1 METKDFKNEPL
12 PFAPKE
18 DLCELKN
25 ITEYINKM
33 IAISVCFPEKG
44 SERLEKVT
52 KDDCVTKEE
61 FDYEY
66 SLTVVLQLVIKY
78 FRYSTNFQFA
88 LT

>member
-1 METKDFKNEPL
+1 METKDLKNKPL

-18 DLCELKN
+18 DLCGLKN

-52 KDDCVTKEE
+52 KNGCVTKEK
-61 FDYEY
+61 FDYAY
-66 SLTVVLQLVIKY
+66 SLTVVLQLIIKY
-78 FRYSTNFQFA
+78 FR
-88 LT
+88 